1 MTNIQTLPSKSQPT
15 ESGRAEMGNFF
26 QPPGTPVAGKLS
38 NPDFDSF
45 LSNPES
51 KTQAE
56 ELQEEQEAAKKRK
69 KLVDA
74 ALVSPIIPTQ
84 ETPVE
89 QIGKNNQQLSDSKIL
104 EQVSS
109 QDLNAVP
116 SDLSAHKSPETTL
129 EKTTPTKPSD
139 SIENPMASTPSE
151 LNENE
156 KAQPSKPSNSLEN
169 PATSTLSELNEN
181 EKAQPSK
188 PNNSLENPATSTLSE
203 SGESI
208 STEDQLISLKVDQN
222 KLDAIAESKLES
234 RGTETASPD
243 DEMIALAPV
252 DGSESPT
259 QTLREPAIT
268 SINRL
273 AAYASLDRGAIAPLG
288 NSANS
293 SDSGLGNP
301 ASGMPTP
308 IQTIRPQAAT
318 ASSQATTLFKSLAP
332 ELDKFK
338 QTGSSQI
345 QLDLPVGDQESV
357 RIKLSLRGGE
367 IRSTF
372 ITESPELREALQK
385 AWPDFSQNS
394 RDRGYRLG
402 DPAFQQGFQE
412 NNANLGENN
421 RRQPDN
427 RTYETGEAFAP
438 TTLRK
443 GTSNRSTTSQSP
455 STALWA

>member
-26 QPPGTPVAGKLS
+26 QPPGTPVAGNLS

-74 ALVSPIIPTQ
+74 ALVSPTLQSENP
-84 ETPVE
+84 
-89 QIGKNNQQLSDSKIL
+89 IL
-104 EQVSS
+104 ETQIKECSS
-109 QDLNAVP
+109 CDTSTNQEDVNI
-116 SDLSAHKSPETTL
+116 LSTKSPQDELIEKKEAAL
-129 EKTTPTKPSD
+129 E
-139 SIENPMASTPSE
+139 EE
-151 LNENE
+151 
-156 KAQPSKPSNSLEN
+156 
-169 PATSTLSELNEN
+169 
-181 EKAQPSK
+181 
-188 PNNSLENPATSTLSE
+188 
-203 SGESI
+203 
-208 STEDQLISLKVDQN
+208 
-222 KLDAIAESKLES
+222 AEAEAEIYSES
-234 RGTETASPD
+234 RGMETASVD
-243 DEMIALAPV
+243 DEMIALTTV
-252 DGSESPT
+252 DGTESPI

-273 AAYASLDRGAIAPLG
+273 AAYAALDRGAIAPLG

-318 ASSQATTLFKSLAP
+318 AASQATTLFKSLAP

-338 QTGSSQI
+338 QTGNSQI

-385 AWPDFSQNS
+385 AWPEFSQNS

-412 NNANLGENN
+412 NSANLGENN
-421 RRQPDN
+421 RRQSDSRP
-427 RTYETGEAFAP
+427 YETVEAIAP
-438 TTLRK
+438 TGLRK
-443 GTSNRSTTSQSP
+443 GTSNRSTTSQTP

>member
-1 MTNIQTLPSKSQPT
+1 VTNIQTLPSKSQPT

-26 QPPGTPVAGKLS
+26 QAAKSPFAGNLS

-45 LSNPES
+45 LSDPES
-51 KTQAE
+51 KTQSE

-69 KLVDA
+69 KPIDA
-74 ALVSPIIPTQ
+74 ALSTPIIQAQ
-84 ETPVE
+84 EAPVE
-89 QIGKNNQQLSDSKIL
+89 LAGKKDQQLGESKIAD
-104 EQVSS
+104 QVCL
-109 QDLNAVP
+109 QDLNAN
-116 SDLSAHKSPETTL
+116 SANSSAPKSLDSTL
-129 EKTTPTKPSD
+129 EKTTPSKS
-139 SIENPMASTPSE
+139 SESMENPLASTSSE
-151 LNENE
+151 LIE
-156 KAQPSKPSNSLEN
+156 KVSA
-169 PATSTLSELNEN
+169 
-181 EKAQPSK
+181 
-188 PNNSLENPATSTLSE
+188 
-203 SGESI
+203 
-208 STEDQLISLKVDQN
+208 EDQFLPLKEDQT
-222 KLDAIAESKLES
+222 KTDIIAESES
-234 RGTETASPD
+234 ETRGTETASVD

-273 AAYASLDRGAIAPLG
+273 AAYAALDRGAIAPLG

-308 IQTIRPQAAT
+308 IQSIRPQAAT
-318 ASSQATTLFKSLAP
+318 AASQATTLFKSLAP

-345 QLDLPVGDQESV
+345 QLDLPVNEQESV

-385 AWPDFSQNS
+385 AWPEFSQNS

-412 NNANLGENN
+412 NNANLGENS
-421 RRQPDN
+421 RRQSDSRP
-427 RTYETGEAFAP
+427 YETGEAFAP

-443 GTSNRSTTSQSP
+443 GTSNRSTTSQTP

>member
-26 QPPGTPVAGKLS
+26 QAPGTPVAGNLS

-74 ALVSPIIPTQ
+74 ALVSPSIPTQ
-84 ETPVE
+84 EAPIE
-89 QIGKNNQQLSDSKIL
+89 KIGKNDQQLSESKIL
-104 EQVSS
+104 EPVSS
-109 QDLNAVP
+109 QDINANP
-116 SDLSAHKSPETTL
+116 SDFSTPKSPESAS
-129 EKTTPTKPSD
+129 EKTPSSKSSD
-139 SIENPMASTPSE
+139 SIENPTA
-151 LNENE
+151 N
-156 KAQPSKPSNSLEN
+156 
-169 PATSTLSELNEN
+169 TS
-181 EKAQPSK
+181 
-188 PNNSLENPATSTLSE
+188 SE
-203 SGESI
+203 SGERVA
-208 STEDQLISLKVDQN
+208 TEDQLISLKEDQT
-222 KLDAIAESKLES
+222 KSDTIAESKSES
-234 RGTETASPD
+234 RGTESASQEE
-243 DEMIALAPV
+243 EMIALTTL
-252 DGSESPT
+252 DGSESPA
-259 QTLREPAIT
+259 QALREPSIT

-273 AAYASLDRGAIAPLG
+273 AAYATLDRNAITPSG
-288 NSANS
+288 NPSSS
-293 SDSGLGNP
+293 SDSGLENP
-301 ASGMPTP
+301 AGGMPTP
-308 IQTIRPQAAT
+308 IQTIRPQAA
-318 ASSQATTLFKSLAP
+318 AAASQATNLFKSLAS

-338 QTGSSQI
+338 QTGNSQI
-345 QLDLPVGDQESV
+345 QLDLPVGEQESV

-385 AWPDFSQNS
+385 AWPEFSQNS

-412 NNANLGENN
+412 NSANLGENN
-421 RRQPDN
+421 RRQSDN
-427 RTYETGEAFAP
+427 RPYETGEAFSS
-438 TTLRK
+438 TNLRK
-443 GTSNRSTTSQSP
+443 STSPRSTTSQIP

>member
-1 MTNIQTLPSKSQPT
+1 
-15 ESGRAEMGNFF
+15 
-26 QPPGTPVAGKLS
+26 LS

-74 ALVSPIIPTQ
+74 ALVSPTLQSENP
-84 ETPVE
+84 
-89 QIGKNNQQLSDSKIL
+89 IL
-104 EQVSS
+104 ETQIKGSPFTDSDKSS
-109 QDLNAVP
+109 EGGSCDTSTDQEDVNI
-116 SDLSAHKSPETTL
+116 LSTKSPQDELIEKKEEAL
-129 EKTTPTKPSD
+129 E
-139 SIENPMASTPSE
+139 EE
-151 LNENE
+151 
-156 KAQPSKPSNSLEN
+156 
-169 PATSTLSELNEN
+169 
-181 EKAQPSK
+181 
-188 PNNSLENPATSTLSE
+188 
-203 SGESI
+203 
-208 STEDQLISLKVDQN
+208 
-222 KLDAIAESKLES
+222 AEAEIYSES
-234 RGTETASPD
+234 RGMETASVD
-243 DEMIALAPV
+243 DEMIALTTV
-252 DGSESPT
+252 DGTESPI

-273 AAYASLDRGAIAPLG
+273 AAYASLDRSAIAPLG

-318 ASSQATTLFKSLAP
+318 ASSQASTLFKTLAP

-338 QTGSSQI
+338 QTGNSQI

-385 AWPDFSQNS
+385 AWPEFSQNS

-412 NNANLGENN
+412 NSANLGENN
-421 RRQPDN
+421 RRQSDSRP
-427 RTYETGEAFAP
+427 YETVEAIAP
-438 TTLRK
+438 TGLRK
-443 GTSNRSTTSQSP
+443 GTSNRSTTSQTP

>member
-1 MTNIQTLPSKSQPT
+1 
-15 ESGRAEMGNFF
+15 
-26 QPPGTPVAGKLS
+26 LS

-74 ALVSPIIPTQ
+74 ALVGPTLQ
-84 ETPVE
+84 SENP
-89 QIGKNNQQLSDSKIL
+89 IL
-104 EQVSS
+104 ETQIKECSS
-109 QDLNAVP
+109 CDTSTDQEDVNI
-116 SDLSAHKSPETTL
+116 LSTKSPQDEL
-129 EKTTPTKPSD
+129 IEKK
-139 SIENPMASTPSE
+139 EE
-151 LNENE
+151 
-156 KAQPSKPSNSLEN
+156 
-169 PATSTLSELNEN
+169 
-181 EKAQPSK
+181 
-188 PNNSLENPATSTLSE
+188 
-203 SGESI
+203 
-208 STEDQLISLKVDQN
+208 
-222 KLDAIAESKLES
+222 AEAEAEIYSES
-234 RGTETASPD
+234 RGTEPASPD

-252 DGSESPT
+252 DGSESPI

-273 AAYASLDRGAIAPLG
+273 AAYAALDRGAIAPLG

-438 TTLRK
+438 TSLRK
-443 GTSNRSTTSQSP
+443 VTSNRSTTSQSP

>member
-26 QPPGTPVAGKLS
+26 QAARSPLAGNLS

-45 LSNPES
+45 LSDPES
-51 KTQAE
+51 KTQSE

-69 KLVDA
+69 KPIDA
-74 ALVSPIIPTQ
+74 ALSNPIIQAQ
-84 ETPVE
+84 EAPVE
-89 QIGKNNQQLSDSKIL
+89 LVGKKDQQLGESKIVD
-104 EQVSS
+104 QVSL
-109 QDLNAVP
+109 QDLNAN
-116 SDLSAHKSPETTL
+116 SADLSAPKSLDSNLEETT
-129 EKTTPTKPSD
+129 PSKPSD
-139 SIENPMASTPSE
+139 SMENPLASTS
-151 LNENE
+151 NE
-156 KAQPSKPSNSLEN
+156 SSD
-169 PATSTLSELNEN
+169 LSELS
-181 EKAQPSK
+181 EKVSAEDQFLPLK
-188 PNNSLENPATSTLSE
+188 EDQTKTDIVAESE
-203 SGESI
+203 SE
-208 STEDQLISLKVDQN
+208 T
-222 KLDAIAESKLES
+222 
-234 RGTETASPD
+234 RGTETALVD

-273 AAYASLDRGAIAPLG
+273 AAYAALDRGAIAPLG

-301 ASGMPTP
+301 ASGIPTP
-308 IQTIRPQAAT
+308 IQSIRPQAAT
-318 ASSQATTLFKSLAP
+318 AASQATTLFKSLAP

-345 QLDLPVGDQESV
+345 QLDLPVNEQESV

-385 AWPDFSQNS
+385 AWPEFSQNS

-412 NNANLGENN
+412 NNANLGENS
-421 RRQPDN
+421 RRQSDSRP
-427 RTYETGEAFAP
+427 YETGEAFAP

>member
-26 QPPGTPVAGKLS
+26 QALGTPVAGNLS

-69 KLVDA
+69 KQIDA
-74 ALVSPIIPTQ
+74 ALVTPSIPTQ
-84 ETPVE
+84 DTPIE
-89 QIGKNNQQLSDSKIL
+89 NLGKNDKQLSESKIL
-104 EQVSS
+104 EPVLS
-109 QDLNAVP
+109 QDLNADP
-116 SDLSAHKSPETTL
+116 SDLSTPKSPESAL
-129 EKTTPTKPSD
+129 EKAPSSNSGDSIENPAASTLSELNEKEKAQPSNPSD
-139 SIENPMASTPSE
+139 SIENPTVSTS
-151 LNENE
+151 
-156 KAQPSKPSNSLEN
+156 
-169 PATSTLSELNEN
+169 
-181 EKAQPSK
+181 
-188 PNNSLENPATSTLSE
+188 SE
-203 SGESI
+203 SGDGV
-208 STEDQLISLKVDQN
+208 STEDQLLSLKEDQT
-222 KLDAIAESKLES
+222 KSDTIAESKSES
-234 RGTETASPD
+234 RGTETASPN
-243 DEMIALAPV
+243 DEMIALTTV
-252 DGSESPT
+252 DGSESPA
-259 QTLREPAIT
+259 QAIREPSIT

-273 AAYASLDRGAIAPLG
+273 AAYATLDRNAITPLG
-288 NSANS
+288 NSSSS

-301 ASGMPTP
+301 ASGMPMP

-318 ASSQATTLFKSLAP
+318 ASSQASALFKTLAP

-338 QTGSSQI
+338 QTGNSQI
-345 QLDLPVGDQESV
+345 QLDLPVGEQESV

-385 AWPDFSQNS
+385 AWPEFSQNS

-412 NNANLGENN
+412 NSANLGENN

-427 RTYETGEAFAP
+427 RTYETVEP
-438 TTLRK
+438 LTSSNLRK
-443 GTSNRSTTSQSP
+443 GTSNRPTTSQTP

>member
-1 MTNIQTLPSKSQPT
+1 MTNIQTLPSKSQPS

-26 QPPGTPVAGKLS
+26 QAPGTPVAGNLS

-74 ALVSPIIPTQ
+74 ALVTPSIPTQ
-84 ETPVE
+84 ETPI
-89 QIGKNNQQLSDSKIL
+89 QKLGKNDQQLSESKIL
-104 EQVSS
+104 EPVPS
-109 QDLNAVP
+109 QDLNVDP
-116 SDLSAHKSPETTL
+116 SDLSTPKSPESAL
-129 EKTTPTKPSD
+129 EKTPASNSSD
-139 SIENPMASTPSE
+139 SIENPSASTPSE
-151 LNENE
+151 
-156 KAQPSKPSNSLEN
+156 
-169 PATSTLSELNEN
+169 
-181 EKAQPSK
+181 
-188 PNNSLENPATSTLSE
+188 
-203 SGESI
+203 SGERV
-208 STEDQLISLKVDQN
+208 STEDQLLSLKEDQT
-222 KLDAIAESKLES
+222 KSDTIAESKSES

-243 DEMIALAPV
+243 DEMIALTTV
-252 DGSESPT
+252 DGSESPA
-259 QTLREPAIT
+259 QALREPSIT

-273 AAYASLDRGAIAPLG
+273 AAYATLDRNAITPLG
-288 NSANS
+288 NSSSS

-301 ASGMPTP
+301 ASGMPMP

-318 ASSQATTLFKSLAP
+318 ASSQASTLFKSLAP

-338 QTGSSQI
+338 QTGNSQI

-385 AWPDFSQNS
+385 AWPEFSQNS

-412 NNANLGENN
+412 NSANLGENN

-427 RTYETGEAFAP
+427 RTYETSEALTSAN
-438 TTLRK
+438 LRK
-443 GTSNRSTTSQSP
+443 GTSNRSTTSQTP

>member
-26 QPPGTPVAGKLS
+26 QAPGTPHAGNLS

-45 LSNPES
+45 LSNPEP

-74 ALVSPIIPTQ
+74 ALVSPTIPTQ
-84 ETPVE
+84 ETPAE
-89 QIGKNNQQLSDSKIL
+89 QIDKNNQQLSDSKIL
-104 EQVSS
+104 EPVSS
-109 QDLNAVP
+109 QDLSANP
-116 SDLSAHKSPETTL
+116 SDLSAPKSPESTL
-129 EKTTPTKPSD
+129 EKTTPSKSSD
-139 SIENPMASTPSE
+139 SIESPVASTPSE
-151 LNENE
+151 PSENVAAE
-156 KAQPSKPSNSLEN
+156 DPFLPLKEN
-169 PATSTLSELNEN
+169 QTKTD
-181 EKAQPSK
+181 
-188 PNNSLENPATSTLSE
+188 
-203 SGESI
+203 I
-208 STEDQLISLKVDQN
+208 
-222 KLDAIAESKLES
+222 IAESES
-234 RGTETASPD
+234 ETRGMETASAD

-273 AAYASLDRGAIAPLG
+273 AAYAALDRGAIAPLG

-338 QTGSSQI
+338 QTGNSQI

-385 AWPDFSQNS
+385 AWPEFSQNS

-421 RRQPDN
+421 RRQSEN

>member
-1 MTNIQTLPSKSQPT
+1 MTNIQTLPSKSQPS

-26 QPPGTPVAGKLS
+26 QAPGTPVAGNLS

-74 ALVSPIIPTQ
+74 ALVTPSIPTQ
-84 ETPVE
+84 ETPI
-89 QIGKNNQQLSDSKIL
+89 QKLGKNDQQLSESKIL
-104 EQVSS
+104 EPVPS
-109 QDLNAVP
+109 QDLNVDP
-116 SDLSAHKSPETTL
+116 SDLSTPKSPESAL
-129 EKTTPTKPSD
+129 EKTPASNSSD
-139 SIENPMASTPSE
+139 SIENPSASTPSE
-151 LNENE
+151 
-156 KAQPSKPSNSLEN
+156 
-169 PATSTLSELNEN
+169 
-181 EKAQPSK
+181 
-188 PNNSLENPATSTLSE
+188 
-203 SGESI
+203 SGERV
-208 STEDQLISLKVDQN
+208 STEDQLLSLKEDQT
-222 KLDAIAESKLES
+222 KSDTIAESKSES

-243 DEMIALAPV
+243 DEMIALTTV
-252 DGSESPT
+252 DGSESPA
-259 QTLREPAIT
+259 QALREPSIT

-273 AAYASLDRGAIAPLG
+273 AAYATLDRNAITPLG
-288 NSANS
+288 NSSSS

-301 ASGMPTP
+301 ASGMPMP

-318 ASSQATTLFKSLAP
+318 ASSQASTLFKSLAP

-345 QLDLPVGDQESV
+345 QLDLPVGEQESV

-385 AWPDFSQNS
+385 AWPEFSQNS

-412 NNANLGENN
+412 NSANLGENN

-427 RTYETGEAFAP
+427 RTYETSEALTSAN
-438 TTLRK
+438 LRK
-443 GTSNRSTTSQSP
+443 GTSNRSTTSQTP

>member
-1 MTNIQTLPSKSQPT
+1 
-15 ESGRAEMGNFF
+15 
-26 QPPGTPVAGKLS
+26 
-38 NPDFDSF
+38 
-45 LSNPES
+45 
-51 KTQAE
+51 
-56 ELQEEQEAAKKRK
+56 
-69 KLVDA
+69 
-74 ALVSPIIPTQ
+74 
-84 ETPVE
+84 
-89 QIGKNNQQLSDSKIL
+89 
-104 EQVSS
+104 
-109 QDLNAVP
+109 
-116 SDLSAHKSPETTL
+116 
-129 EKTTPTKPSD
+129 
-139 SIENPMASTPSE
+139 
-151 LNENE
+151 
-156 KAQPSKPSNSLEN
+156 
-169 PATSTLSELNEN
+169 
-181 EKAQPSK
+181 
-188 PNNSLENPATSTLSE
+188 
-203 SGESI
+203 
-208 STEDQLISLKVDQN
+208 
-222 KLDAIAESKLES
+222 
-234 RGTETASPD
+234 
-243 DEMIALAPV
+243 MIALTTV
-252 DGSESPT
+252 DGTEPPT

-273 AAYASLDRGAIAPLG
+273 AAYAALDRGAIAPLG

-421 RRQPDN
+421 RRQPN
-427 RTYETGEAFAP
+427 TRTYETGEAFAP

-443 GTSNRSTTSQSP
+443 GISNRSTTSQSP

>member
-26 QPPGTPVAGKLS
+26 QPPGTPVAGNLS

-56 ELQEEQEAAKKRK
+56 ELQKEQEAAKKRK

-74 ALVSPIIPTQ
+74 ALVSPTIPTQ
-84 ETPVE
+84 ETPAE

-104 EQVSS
+104 EPVSS
-109 QDLNAVP
+109 QDLSANP
-116 SDLSAHKSPETTL
+116 SDLSAPKSPESTL
-129 EKTTPTKPSD
+129 EKSTPSKSSD
-139 SIENPMASTPSE
+139 SIESPVASTPGEPSE
-151 LNENE
+151 KVAAEDPFL
-156 KAQPSKPSNSLEN
+156 SLKEDQ
-169 PATSTLSELNEN
+169 AKTDITTE
-181 EKAQPSK
+181 
-188 PNNSLENPATSTLSE
+188 SE
-203 SGESI
+203 SE
-208 STEDQLISLKVDQN
+208 T
-222 KLDAIAESKLES
+222 
-234 RGTETASPD
+234 RGMETASVD

-273 AAYASLDRGAIAPLG
+273 AAYAALDRGAIAPLG

>member
-26 QPPGTPVAGKLS
+26 QAPGTPLAGNLS

-45 LSNPES
+45 LSNPEP

-74 ALVSPIIPTQ
+74 ALVSPTIPTQ
-84 ETPVE
+84 ETPAE

-104 EQVSS
+104 EPVSS
-109 QDLNAVP
+109 QDLSANP
-116 SDLSAHKSPETTL
+116 SDLSAPKSSESTL
-129 EKTTPTKPSD
+129 EKTTPSKSSD
-139 SIENPMASTPSE
+139 SIESPVASTPSE
-151 LNENE
+151 PIENVAAE
-156 KAQPSKPSNSLEN
+156 DPFLPLK
-169 PATSTLSELNEN
+169 
-181 EKAQPSK
+181 
-188 PNNSLENPATSTLSE
+188 
-203 SGESI
+203 
-208 STEDQLISLKVDQN
+208 EDQTKTDI
-222 KLDAIAESKLES
+222 IAESES
-234 RGTETASPD
+234 ETRGMETASVD

-273 AAYASLDRGAIAPLG
+273 AAYAALDRGAIAPLG

-293 SDSGLGNP
+293 SDSGLENP

-338 QTGSSQI
+338 QTGNSQI
-345 QLDLPVGDQESV
+345 QLDLPVSDQESV

-385 AWPDFSQNS
+385 AWPEFSQNS

-421 RRQPDN
+421 RRQSEN
-427 RTYETGEAFAP
+427 HTYETGEAFSP
-438 TTLRK
+438 TNLRK
-443 GTSNRSTTSQSP
+443 GTSNRSTTSQRP